1 MDSWISG
8 YDTNGVVFFLLVA
21 IIPAIVAVV
30 RRWRFPT
37 SAFIARW
44 FEHYD
49 LEPTPEAVNLVT
61 RSLARRK
68 TIRTIGF
75 VVAYSVPQMAWMG
88 YTRDAHRS
96 NELPFLTLLIAGW
109 TLAVVVAALWPQTS
123 PTTNASL
130 AERRVD
136 DYRPAFSRFDR
147 EILVAVMVLLTIA
160 SALFPG
166 TNDGQRIDGLVAL
179 GRVVPAAAVMAVVLI
194 AQRLVVARRQ
204 SFGSLDMVRADDAL
218 RATDVSALT
227 GIGYGVP
234 LLVIGTLFWQLTVV
248 HDPAG
253 IVMLGIVVISWVVI
267 MVGAGALLGF
277 GRLDN
282 GVVIYRHRLR
292 PASGRQPDEVV
303 TTEVPA

>member
-109 TLAVVVAALWPQTS
+109 TLAWSLLRCGRKHRRP
-123 PTTNASL
+123 PTPPSLSDASTTIG
-130 AERRVD
+130 RRSAD
-136 DYRPAFSRFDR
+136 STR

-204 SFGSLDMVRADDAL
+204 SFGSLDMVRADGAL
-218 RATDVSALT
+218 RPDVSALT